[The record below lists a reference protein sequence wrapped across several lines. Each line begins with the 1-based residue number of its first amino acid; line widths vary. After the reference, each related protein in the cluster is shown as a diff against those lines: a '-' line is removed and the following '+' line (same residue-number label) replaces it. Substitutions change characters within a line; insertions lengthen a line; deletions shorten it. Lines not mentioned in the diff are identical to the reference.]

1 MIENRI
7 LFGFDVLLKGRGVS
21 FSDYRADQ
29 SWNDEN
35 INFRIWNR

>member
-7 LFGFDVLLKGRGVS
+7 LFGFDVLLQGRGMS

-29 SWNDEN
+29 SWNDEKYK
-35 INFRIWNR
+35 FQDME